1 VIGVESSAD
10 IQVGGVGHRP
20 AAGETLL
27 MPANVPH
34 AVSPTGP
41 FKMLLMMIRD
51 KKAAQALS

>member
-1 VIGVESSAD
+1 VIDVESSAD

-41 FKMLLMMIRD
+41 FKMLLMIRG
-51 KKAAQALS
+51 KKAAQAFS